1 MTKGLFVDQKT
12 MFHHEQFLR
21 QLMSQS
27 ADCIFFTDQD
37 ARLTMV
43 SPPARQYFIDS
54 PCWLEGTP
62 VRRCISDTGLLQAY
76 EDADAAL
83 SQGQAS
89 FHTLNPWGENE
100 EQFALHFQG
109 ETVAEDDGTF
119 LGCIFTF
126 SIEKSSRQLEFEAT
140 MLINL
145 MRNSE
150 DLIYFKDLDSKFTCV
165 SHSLVK
171 RIGVRSV
178 AEILG
183 KSDFDFWDRACA
195 EGFFNDEREIIR
207 TRKPVIGKAELVA
220 RPDGTVM
227 WGLSSKMPLIDE
239 NDNVVGI
246 FGISKDITSQKETEQ
261 ELEVTHKQLLDAS
274 RQAGMAEIATNVL
287 HNVGNVLNSI
297 NVSILQTT
305 ETAQGLKIDNL
316 KKIAVMLQDNADNSK
331 FLTEDEKGK
340 RIPEYLSLVSEE
352 LATDRN
358 TINDELESTRGHV
371 QHIKM
376 IVSMQ
381 QEYATGSQV
390 IEQVDLAKVLNDAI
404 KMSSGSLERHR
415 ISLVREFEPGI
426 QIMLDKHRV
435 IQILVNLI
443 RNAKHAVQDLDL
455 DPRMIKVA
463 VSQPNEETV
472 TIKIID
478 NGIGISA
485 ENMVNLFNHG
495 FSTKSKGHG
504 FGLHSGANS
513 AKDLGGSL
521 TAHSDG
527 PGKGSTFTLTLPIET
542 VESNANP
549 AAPILHA
556 DVETKMGIL
565 PALNNQPP
573 VLIS

>member
-1 MTKGLFVDQKT
+1 
-12 MFHHEQFLR
+12 MFHPEQFLR

-27 ADCIFFTDQD
+27 ADCSFFTDQD

-62 VRRCISDTGLLQAY
+62 IHSCISDADLLKAY
-76 EDADAAL
+76 ENAASGL
-83 SQGQAS
+83 SQGQTS
-89 FHTLNPWGENE
+89 FHEQSPWGKNE
-100 EQFALHFQG
+100 DQLALHFSG
-109 ETVAEDDGTF
+109 ETVVEDDGTF

-165 SHSLVK
+165 SDSMVK
-171 RIGVRSV
+171 RIGAKSV
-178 AEILG
+178 VEFLG

-195 EGFFNDEREIIR
+195 EGFFNDEQEIIR

-297 NVSILQTT
+297 NVSISQTT

-316 KKIAVMLQDNADNSK
+316 KKIAVMLQNNADNPK

-358 TINDELESTRGHV
+358 TINDELESTRGHL

-390 IEQVDLAKVLNDAI
+390 IEQVDLAEVLNDAL
-404 KMSSGSLERHR
+404 KMSSGSFERHR
-415 ISLVREFEPGI
+415 IALVREFEPGI
-426 QIMLDKHRV
+426 LMMLDKHRV

-455 DPRMIKVA
+455 DPRMIKV
-463 VSQPNEETV
+463 VINQPNEETV
-472 TIKIID
+472 SIKIID
-478 NGIGISA
+478 NGIGIPA
-485 ENMVNLFNHG
+485 DDMVNLFNHG

-504 FGLHSGANS
+504 IGLHSSANS
-513 AKDLGGSL
+513 AKELGGSL
-521 TAHSDG
+521 AAYSDG
-527 PGKGSTFTLTLPIET
+527 PGTGSTFTLTLPIET
-542 VESNANP
+542 AKNDAMT
-549 AAPILHA
+549 AAPILHT
-556 DVETKMGIL
+556 DVTGNTKI
-565 PALNNQPP
+565 PSTFTNQS
-573 VLIS
+573 LY

>member
-1 MTKGLFVDQKT
+1 
-12 MFHHEQFLR
+12 MFHYEQFLR

-126 SIEKSSRQLEFEAT
+126 SIEKSSQQLEFEAT
-140 MLINL
+140 MLNNL

-150 DLIYFKDLDSKFTCV
+150 DLIYFKDLDSNFTCV
-165 SHSLVK
+165 SDSMVK
-171 RIGVRSV
+171 RIGAKSV
-178 AEILG
+178 VEVLG

-195 EGFFNDEREIIR
+195 EGFFNDEQEIIR
-207 TRKPVIGKAELVA
+207 TRKPAIGKAELVA
-220 RPDGTVM
+220 RSDGTFM

-239 NDNVVGI
+239 NNNVVGI

-261 ELEVTHKQLLDAS
+261 ELEATHKQLLDAS
-274 RQAGMAEIATNVL
+274 RQAGMAEIATNVI

-297 NVSILQTT
+297 NVSISEAT
-305 ETAQGLKIDNL
+305 ETARGLKIDNL
-316 KKIAVMLQDNADNSK
+316 KKIADMLQNNADNPK
-331 FLTEDEKGK
+331 FLSEDEKGK

-352 LATDRN
+352 LSTNRS
-358 TINDELESTRGHV
+358 TINTELESAQEHLQHV
-371 QHIKM
+371 KT

-381 QEYATGSQV
+381 QQYATGSRV

-443 RNAKHAVQDLDL
+443 RNAKHAVQDL

-521 TAHSDG
+521 NAHSDG
-527 PGKGSTFTLTLPIET
+527 PGKGATFTLTLPIET
-542 VESNANP
+542 VKSNANP

-556 DVETKMGIL
+556 DAETKMGLL
-565 PALNNQPP
+565 PAFNNQP
-573 VLIS
+573 LC

>member
-1 MTKGLFVDQKT
+1 
-12 MFHHEQFLR
+12 MFHYEQFLR

-126 SIEKSSRQLEFEAT
+126 SIEKSSQQSEFDAT
-140 MLINL
+140 MLNNL

-150 DLIYFKDLDSKFTCV
+150 DLIYFKDLDSKFTRV
-165 SHSLVK
+165 SDSMVEQLGAESVEDI
-171 RIGVRSV
+171 IG
-178 AEILG
+178 
-183 KSDFDFWDRACA
+183 KTDFDFWEPECA
-195 EGFFNDEREIIR
+195 EGFYNDEQEVIR
-207 TRKPVIGKAELVA
+207 TKSPVVSKPEETNREGRRTAWVL
-220 RPDGTVM
+220 T
-227 WGLSSKMPLIDE
+227 SKMPLIDE
-239 NDNVVGI
+239 NNNVVGTY
-246 FGISKDITSQKETEQ
+246 GISKDISSQKVAEQ

-274 RQAGMAEIATNVL
+274 RQAGMAEIATNVI

-297 NVSILQTT
+297 NVSISQTM
-305 ETAQGLKIDNL
+305 EIAQTLKIENL
-316 KKIAVMLQDNADNSK
+316 KKIADMLQENAHNPK

-352 LATDRN
+352 LSTNRS
-358 TINDELESTRGHV
+358 TINAELESTQGYLQHV
-371 QHIKM
+371 KT

-390 IEQVDLAKVLNDAI
+390 IEEVDLAEVLDDAI

-415 ISLVREFEPGI
+415 ISLVREFVPGI

-443 RNAKHAVQDLDL
+443 RNAKHAVQDMDI
-455 DPRMIKVA
+455 DSRMIKV
-463 VSQPNEETV
+463 VVNQPDKETV
-472 TIKIID
+472 AIDIID

-485 ENMVNLFNHG
+485 DNMVNLFNYG
-495 FSTKSKGHG
+495 FSTKSNGHG

-513 AKDLGGSL
+513 ANELGGSL
-521 TAHSDG
+521 TVHSDG
-527 PGKGSTFTLTLPIET
+527 LGKGATFTLTLPNET
-542 VESNANP
+542 AKNDAV
-549 AAPILHA
+549 AATPILHA
-556 DVETKMGIL
+556 DLETNTPGSTSAI
-565 PALNNQPP
+565 
-573 VLIS
+573 V

>member
-1 MTKGLFVDQKT
+1 
-12 MFHHEQFLR
+12 MFHYEQFLR

-126 SIEKSSRQLEFEAT
+126 SIEKSSQQSEFDAT
-140 MLINL
+140 MLNNL

-150 DLIYFKDLDSKFTCV
+150 DLIYFKDLDSKFTRV
-165 SHSLVK
+165 SDSMVEQLGAESVEDI
-171 RIGVRSV
+171 IG
-178 AEILG
+178 
-183 KSDFDFWDRACA
+183 KTDFDFWEPECA
-195 EGFFNDEREIIR
+195 EGFYNDEQEVIR
-207 TRKPVIGKAELVA
+207 TKSPVVSKPEETNREGRRTAWVL
-220 RPDGTVM
+220 T
-227 WGLSSKMPLIDE
+227 SKMPLIDE
-239 NDNVVGI
+239 NNNVVGTY
-246 FGISKDITSQKETEQ
+246 GISKDISSQKVAEQ

-274 RQAGMAEIATNVL
+274 RQAGMAEIATNVI

-297 NVSILQTT
+297 NVSISQTM
-305 ETAQGLKIDNL
+305 EIAQTLKIENL
-316 KKIAVMLQDNADNSK
+316 KKIADMLQENAHNPK

-352 LATDRN
+352 LSTNRS
-358 TINDELESTRGHV
+358 TINAELESTQGYLQHV
-371 QHIKM
+371 KT

-390 IEQVDLAKVLNDAI
+390 IEEVDLAEVLDDAI

-415 ISLVREFEPGI
+415 ISLVREFVPGI

-443 RNAKHAVQDLDL
+443 RNAKHAVQDMDI
-455 DPRMIKVA
+455 DSRMIKV
-463 VSQPNEETV
+463 VVNQPDKETV
-472 TIKIID
+472 AIDIID

-485 ENMVNLFNHG
+485 DNMVNLFNYG
-495 FSTKSKGHG
+495 FSTKSNGHG

-513 AKDLGGSL
+513 ANELGGSL
-521 TAHSDG
+521 TVHSDG
-527 PGKGSTFTLTLPIET
+527 LGKGATFTLTLPNET
-542 VESNANP
+542 AKND
-549 AAPILHA
+549 AAAATPILHT
-556 DVETKMGIL
+556 DLETNTPGSTSAI
-565 PALNNQPP
+565 
-573 VLIS
+573 V